1 MISLDLILG
10 LFALMVQIAYSAIAL
25 SISQRIISEK
35 SSINYIRNII
45 FGVINASVYTGIY
58 LLDIPHYYFYSVGL
72 ALLVIE
78 CMYLGATMRI
88 ALCISTYIIVNMS
101 TVFLGMIKFVTY
113 AYGVSTTQAF
123 TQVDLR
129 IQVIIL
135 MYLILTVIAGF
146 TIKTLG
152 MNNLRRIVNSKGYA
166 DMISVLAILLTLQVG
181 FDEFVIILEYT
192 YVEQILMVMATV
204 CFNMILYYTVLYHT
218 VDSAGIDV
226 YRRKTTEAKVF
237 YNELR
242 DQREQ
247 IVTRVTKD
255 ELTNLYNKMYI
266 INCIKSALMEV
277 IKGDVIHGIIFIDI
291 NGLKFVNDTYG
302 HEAGDR
308 LIKRIAHATRT
319 SIRENGQD
327 VAGRTGGDE
336 ILVFISNTSEENLK
350 QVTQRIRTAIEEE
363 NELESLFRVSASIGE
378 LLVTYS
384 EARQGLDEILE
395 RVDVIMR
402 KDKDKFYAEMEGRV
416 CPI

>member
-1 MISLDLILG
+1 MISLDWILG
-10 LFALMVQIAYSAIAL
+10 LFVLSLQSAYSAIAL
-25 SISQRIISEK
+25 SVAQKIICEK
-35 SSINYIRNII
+35 TNINYIRNIM
-45 FGVINASVYTGIY
+45 FGVINALVYTSIY
-58 LLDIPHYYFYSVGL
+58 LLDIPHYYFYSMGL

-78 CMYLGATMRI
+78 CIYLGATMRI

-101 TVFLGMIKFVTY
+101 TVFLGMIKLVTY
-113 AYGVSTTQAF
+113 AYNVPTTQAF
-123 TQVDLR
+123 SQVDLR
-129 IQVIIL
+129 VQVITL
-135 MYLILTVIAGF
+135 MYLVLTIIAGI

-152 MNNLRRIVNSKGYA
+152 LKNLRRIVNSKGYA

-181 FDEFVIILEYT
+181 FDEYVIILEYT
-192 YVEQILMVMATV
+192 YVEQILMVIATV

-226 YRRKTTEAKVF
+226 YRKKIIEAKVF

-255 ELTNLYNKMYI
+255 ELTNLYNKMYV
-266 INCIKSALMEV
+266 INAIKSALMEV
-277 IKGDVIHGIIFIDI
+277 IKGDVQHGIIFIDI

-308 LIKRIAHATRT
+308 LIKRVAHATRT
-319 SIRENGQD
+319 SIRENGKD

-350 QVTQRIRTAIEEE
+350 QVTKRIRTAIEEE
-363 NELESLFRVSASIGE
+363 NELEALFLVSASVGE
-378 LLVTYS
+378 LLITYT
-384 EARQGLDEILE
+384 EARQGIDEILE
-395 RVDVIMR
+395 QVDMIMR
-402 KDKDKFYAEMEGRV
+402 KDKDKFYSEMEGKA